1 MAENTNSNATIK
13 SAGNAVRHLDDK
25 EKILA
30 NFLASALDM
39 EDEVSNSVY
48 NDYMDAKNWPK
59 NIKPEIFQSI
69 RQYLNVLIEDTRK
82 HRQIILELMQKY
94 GRDK

>member
-1 MAENTNSNATIK
+1 MAENTDSNATIK
-13 SAGNAVRHLDDK
+13 STGNK

-48 NDYMDAKNWPK
+48 NDYMDVKNWPK

-69 RQYLNVLIEDTRK
+69 KQYLTVLIEDTRK
-82 HRQIILELMQKY
+82 HRKIILGLMQKY
-94 GRDK
+94 DRDKQSK

>member
-1 MAENTNSNATIK
+1 MADNDTTK
-13 SAGNAVRHLDDK
+13 SASKK

-59 NIKPEIFQSI
+59 NIKPEVFQSI
-69 RQYLNVLIEDTRK
+69 KRYLTILIEDTRK

>member
-1 MAENTNSNATIK
+1 MPENTNNINAIK
-13 SAGNAVRHLDDK
+13 TTPDK

-59 NIKPEIFQSI
+59 NIKPEVFQSI
-69 RQYLNVLIEDTRK
+69 KQYLTILIEETRK
-82 HRQIILELMQKY
+82 HRQIILGLMQKY
-94 GRDK
+94 GRDKWAK

>member
-1 MAENTNSNATIK
+1 MAENTDNNNTIK
-13 SAGNAVRHLDDK
+13 SAGDK

-48 NDYMDAKNWPK
+48 KDYMDAKNWPK
-59 NIKPEIFQSI
+59 NIKPEVFQNI
-69 RQYLNVLIEDTRK
+69 KQYLTILIEDTRK
-82 HRQIILELMQKY
+82 HRQIILGAYAKIWP
-94 GRDK
+94 G